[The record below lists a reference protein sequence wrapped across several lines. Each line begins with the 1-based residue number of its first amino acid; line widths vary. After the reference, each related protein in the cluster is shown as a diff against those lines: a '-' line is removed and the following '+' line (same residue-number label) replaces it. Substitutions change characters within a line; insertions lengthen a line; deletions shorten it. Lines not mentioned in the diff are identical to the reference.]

1 MEYDAIIVGAGII
14 GLSTAYS
21 LKRLGLRC
29 VLVLDKSL
37 VASGS
42 TQWAAG
48 VVGGVQ
54 QTVPSIRL
62 ALRTQQLLREV
73 EQRSQGTL
81 RWMHCGLLQLI
92 WEPQRPYLDWLVPV
106 LKEAGREVE
115 ILTPEAIAQRFPDIC
130 TEDVDAGLF
139 SEGDGVIHPLGLCM
153 TLAGLLWD
161 DGVEFIEGAMVDRVA
176 VQGGRVAGVE
186 VGGRLIRSNLVLLA
200 ARTGTRSILK
210 AMDMDI
216 PIKPYRTQVSLIPL
230 PVGLRLPDLTD
241 MVQGF
246 YGCPRSGNA
255 YLIGYGT
262 HADGVDDEH
271 FKRTVDHEAEA
282 MILPLLRARVP
293 ALAGIEPVGS
303 WAGVCDAAPD
313 LSPLMGPY
321 GGIEGLHV
329 GCGFGGYGLIRGM
342 GAGEALADM
351 MLGRPPGIDLK
362 AFRAERFDPYAG
374 EDFTITFGGPMKM
387 SRRHLMSGQ

>member
-1 MEYDAIIVGAGII
+1 MEYDAIVVGSGII

-21 LKRLGLRC
+21 LKRRGLKR

-42 TQWAAG
+42 SPWAAG

-54 QTVPSIRL
+54 RTVPSIEL
-62 ALRTQQLLREV
+62 ALRTISLLREV
-73 EQRSQGTL
+73 EQRSAGAL

-106 LKEAGREVE
+106 LREAGNNVE
-115 ILTPEAIAQRFPDIC
+115 LLTPDAIAKRFPEIRTD
-130 TEDVDAGLF
+130 DVDAGLF
-139 SEGDGVIHPLGLCM
+139 SAGDGVIHPLGLCM

-161 DGVEFIEGAMVDRVA
+161 DGVEFIEGAHVDRVA
-176 VQGGRVAGVE
+176 VRGGRVTGVE
-186 VGGRLIRSNLVLLA
+186 VRGQLIRSSLVLLA

-210 AMDMDI
+210 AMDLDI
-216 PIKPYRTQVSLIPL
+216 PIKSYRTQVSLVPL
-230 PVGLRLPDLTD
+230 PPGVRLPEITD

-246 YGCPRSGNA
+246 YACPRPGNS

-262 HADGVDDEH
+262 HSDGVDDEN
-271 FKRTVDHEAEA
+271 FKRTVDYEAEA
-282 MILPLLRARVP
+282 ATIPLLGARVP
-293 ALAGIEPVGS
+293 RLAGIDPVGS

-313 LSPLMGPY
+313 SSPLMGPY
-321 GGIEGLHV
+321 GKIEGLHV

-351 MLGRPPGIDLK
+351 MLGLQPRIDLTPY
-362 AFRAERFDPYAG
+362 RADRYDDYLG
-374 EDFTITFGGPMKM
+374 EDFTITFGGPMQL
-387 SRRHLMSGQ
+387 SRRHLMSE